1 MLLGLGRPGLTVAEL
16 FCCVAVLAVFV
27 AVSAKFLATSG
38 KLEFEFKEG
47 EEVFCCCCCND
58 VPSGQSIV
66 PRAPTTGLAVLAVVV
81 GILPVGICNT
91 DVIIFFLF

>member
-1 MLLGLGRPGLTVAEL
+1 MLLGLGRPGFTVAEL

-47 EEVFCCCCCND
+47 EEVFC
-58 VPSGQSIV
+58 
-66 PRAPTTGLAVLAVVV
+66 
-81 GILPVGICNT
+81 
-91 DVIIFFLF
+91 

>member
-66 PRAPTTGLAVLAVVV
+66 PSEPTTGLAVLAVVV
-81 GILPVGICNT
+81 GMLPVGICNT

>member
-66 PRAPTTGLAVLAVVV
+66 PSESTTGLAVLAVVV

>member
-47 EEVFCCCCCND
+47 EEVFCCCCCN
-58 VPSGQSIV
+58 VLRGQSIV
-66 PRAPTTGLAVLAVVV
+66 PSESTTGLAVLAVVV

>member
-47 EEVFCCCCCND
+47 EEVFCCCCN
-58 VPSGQSIV
+58 VPRGQSIV
-66 PRAPTTGLAVLAVVV
+66 PNEPTTGLAVLAVVV
-81 GILPVGICNT
+81 GILPVGICST
-91 DVIIFFLF
+91 DVIMFFLF

>member
-27 AVSAKFLATSG
+27 AVSTKFLATSG

-47 EEVFCCCCCND
+47 EEVFCCCCCCN
-58 VPSGQSIV
+58 VPRGQSIV
-66 PRAPTTGLAVLAVVV
+66 PSEPTTGLAVLAVVV

-91 DVIIFFLF
+91 DVIMFFLF